1 MSLVL
6 IASLQAAPGK
16 ETELESAVRR
26 LVDAA
31 TEEPGLAIYAAH
43 SDDSGGIWFY
53 EVYDDDAAL
62 AAHGK
67 GPGMTAAM
75 AELGP
80 LLAARPDIRKLSP
93 IAAKGLDS

>member
-1 MSLVL
+1 MSIVL
-6 IASLQAAPGK
+6 IASLEPAPGK
-16 ETELESAVRR
+16 GAELDSAVRR

-31 TEEPGLAIYAAH
+31 AEEPGLAVYAAH
-43 SDDSGGIWFY
+43 SDESGGIWFY

-62 AAHGK
+62 AGHGK
-67 GPGMTAAM
+67 GPGMAAAL

-93 IAAKGLDS
+93 IAAKGLDL